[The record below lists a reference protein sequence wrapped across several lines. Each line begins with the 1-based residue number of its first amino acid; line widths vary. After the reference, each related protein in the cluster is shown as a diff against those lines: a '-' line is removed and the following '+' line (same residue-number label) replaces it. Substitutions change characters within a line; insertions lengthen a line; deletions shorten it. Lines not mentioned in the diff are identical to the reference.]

1 MRRKNRR
8 KLNYSGIA
16 ECEICGAAEILVQHH
31 IRGREIQNAD
41 HYSNLAN
48 ICSNCHTKV
57 HHGIVVIENRHATT
71 TGYILVWH
79 YYKDKSITGNDAS
92 VFTF

>member
-1 MRRKNRR
+1 MKNKIRR
-8 KLNYSGIA
+8 KLNYAGIMP
-16 ECEICGAAEILVQHH
+16 CEICGSEEILVQHH
-31 IRGREIQNAD
+31 IRGRKIANAN
-41 HYSNLAN
+41 HPSNVAN

-79 YYKDKSITGNDAS
+79 YYKDKSITGNDAN